1 MKPHVLLSLI
11 GVLLTIS
18 APSPVY
24 VTFSGI
30 TIHFPLP
37 LIAAAAVTLAC
48 LLLTLA
54 VVRVLHGAL
63 RPHPYLRTAPA

>member
-11 GVLLTIS
+11 GVLLAIS

-24 VTFSGI
+24 VSAYGV

-37 LIAAAAVTLAC
+37 VIAAAAVALAC
-48 LLLTLA
+48 LAATLTL
-54 VVRVLHGAL
+54 VRVLHINFSAPGT
-63 RPHPYLRTAPA
+63 RTA

>member
-11 GVLLTIS
+11 GVLLAVS

-24 VTFSGI
+24 VTFSGV

-37 LIAAAAVTLAC
+37 VIAAAAVGLAC
-48 LLLTLA
+48 LAATLTL
-54 VVRVLHGAL
+54 VRVLHINFSAL
-63 RPHPYLRTAPA
+63 GTRTA

>member
-1 MKPHVLLSLI
+1 MKPHVLLSVI

-24 VTFSGI
+24 VSLAGV

-37 LIAAAAVTLAC
+37 LIAAAAVALAC
-48 LLLTLA
+48 LAATLA
-54 VVRVLHGAL
+54 LVRVLHINFSAPGA
-63 RPHPYLRTAPA
+63 RTA